1 MYVHE
6 RQKLIMTVRLSSL
19 FFGILF
25 SLLIFSLLLS
35 SIVANFAPQLALSQ
49 AITSKDSTKIISS
62 HTDATNSFLLYRNPT
77 YGITMQYP
85 SNWRVQ
91 SGQNSANNTIIDIA
105 YITPPVVNDPRG
117 TTNLQ
122 IGIDNSV
129 LSSITSKQYLRN
141 LIDNSKNSL
150 TDFRVLAA
158 TNNTILSGLPASS
171 LLSIYKDANSGFSFE
186 TMEINAIS
194 NNHVYY
200 IHFITEPSMY
210 STFLPTLQKMINTFK
225 VNAVATKNTP
235 SINSTII
242 NENKPPVAN
251 AGSLATSRA
260 GAALLPSSKSPAV
273 ITPSNGTTS
282 SSSIASSSTRNTSK
296 ITSTTTTPSQSGPS
310 VTNATPKCFHFMCSF
325 PPSSTLS
332 KSPNGITPSIGTTSS
347 SSIPSS
353 SNRNTP
359 LSPLPTP
366 KITST
371 TTTPSLS
378 ILTDVA
384 KDPIRV
390 GMKQTITVTVLD
402 VPSNQTLAN
411 AYVDGK
417 ITGLSGST
425 TKTFGSFTDNT
436 GKVTYSWKIGSSSI
450 GRITKHNTFAVKLQ
464 SYAAGHMPSS
474 ATRTF
479 VVNPGNISSTS
490 TVHHHK
496 SSTAGGVHVSSS
508 HHRKG

>member
-1 MYVHE
+1 
-6 RQKLIMTVRLSSL
+6 MTVRLSSL
-19 FFGILF
+19 YFGILF

-35 SIVANFAPQLALSQ
+35 SIVANFAPQRALSQ
-49 AITSKDSTKIISS
+49 AISSKDSKIISS
-62 HTDATNSFLLYRNPT
+62 HTNATNNFLSYRNPT

-105 YITPPVVNDPRG
+105 YITPPVANDPRG

-129 LSSITSKQYLRN
+129 LSNITSKQYLRN
-141 LIDNSKNSL
+141 LIDNSRNSL

-171 LLSIYKDANSGFSFE
+171 LLSIYKDPNSGFSFE

-225 VNAVATKNTP
+225 INAVATKNTH
-235 SINSTII
+235 SINSPTI
-242 NENKPPVAN
+242 NENKPSVAN

-260 GAALLPSSKSPAV
+260 GAALLPSSKSPTV

-282 SSSIASSSTRNTSK
+282 SSSIPSSSTSNT
-296 ITSTTTTPSQSGPS
+296 Q
-310 VTNATPKCFHFMCSF
+310 
-325 PPSSTLS
+325 
-332 KSPNGITPSIGTTSS
+332 
-347 SSIPSS
+347 
-353 SNRNTP
+353 

-366 KITST
+366 KITP

-390 GMKQTITVTVLD
+390 GMMQTITVTILD

-450 GRITKHNTFAVKLQ
+450 GRITKHNTYAVKLQ
-464 SYAAGHMPSS
+464 AYAAGHVPSS

-479 VVNPGNISSTS
+479 VVNPGSISSTS

-496 SSTAGGVHVSSS
+496 SSTAGGVHVSSG

>member
-1 MYVHE
+1 
-6 RQKLIMTVRLSSL
+6 MTVRLSSL
-19 FFGILF
+19 YFGILF

-35 SIVANFAPQLALSQ
+35 SIVANFAPQRALSQ
-49 AITSKDSTKIISS
+49 AISSKDSKIISS
-62 HTDATNSFLLYRNPT
+62 HTNATNNFLSYRNPT

-105 YITPPVVNDPRG
+105 YITPPVANDPRG

-129 LSSITSKQYLRN
+129 LSNITSKQYLRN
-141 LIDNSKNSL
+141 LIDNSRNSL

-171 LLSIYKDANSGFSFE
+171 LLSIYKDPNSGLSFE

-225 VNAVATKNTP
+225 VNAVATKNTH
-235 SINSTII
+235 SINSPTI
-242 NENKPPVAN
+242 NENKPSVAN

-260 GAALLPSSKSPAV
+260 GAALLPSSKSPTV

-282 SSSIASSSTRNTSK
+282 SSSIPSSSTSNTSK
-296 ITSTTTTPSQSGPS
+296 ITSTTTTPSQSGPP
-310 VTNATPKCFHFMCSF
+310 VTNAAPKCFHFMCSF
-325 PPSSTLS
+325 PPSAALS
-332 KSPNGITPSIGTTSS
+332 KSPTVITPSNGTTSS

-353 SNRNTP
+353 STSNTQ

-366 KITST
+366 KITP
-371 TTTPSLS
+371 TTTPPLS

-390 GMKQTITVTVLD
+390 GMMQTITVTVLD

-450 GRITKHNTFAVKLQ
+450 GRITKHNTYAVKLQ
-464 SYAAGHMPSS
+464 AYAAGHVPSS

-479 VVNPGNISSTS
+479 VVNPGSINSTS

-508 HHRKG
+508 HHRKS

>member
-1 MYVHE
+1 
-6 RQKLIMTVRLSSL
+6 MTVRLSSL
-19 FFGILF
+19 YFGILF

-35 SIVANFAPQLALSQ
+35 SIVANFAPQRALSQ
-49 AITSKDSTKIISS
+49 AISSKDSKIISS
-62 HTDATNSFLLYRNPT
+62 HTNATNNFLSYRNPT

-105 YITPPVVNDPRG
+105 YITPPVANDPRG

-129 LSSITSKQYLRN
+129 LSNITSKQYLRN
-141 LIDNSKNSL
+141 LIDNSRNSL

-171 LLSIYKDANSGFSFE
+171 LLSIYKDPNSGSSFE

-225 VNAVATKNTP
+225 INAVATKNTH
-235 SINSTII
+235 SINSPTI
-242 NENKPPVAN
+242 NENKPSVAN

-260 GAALLPSSKSPAV
+260 GAALLPSSKSSTV

-282 SSSIASSSTRNTSK
+282 SSSIPSSSTSNT
-296 ITSTTTTPSQSGPS
+296 Q
-310 VTNATPKCFHFMCSF
+310 
-325 PPSSTLS
+325 
-332 KSPNGITPSIGTTSS
+332 
-347 SSIPSS
+347 
-353 SNRNTP
+353 

-366 KITST
+366 KITAT
-371 TTTPSLS
+371 ITPSLS

-390 GMKQTITVTVLD
+390 GMMQTITVTILD

-450 GRITKHNTFAVKLQ
+450 GRITKHNTYAVKLQ
-464 SYAAGHMPSS
+464 AYAAGHVPSS

-479 VVNPGNISSTS
+479 VVNPGSISSTS

-496 SSTAGGVHVSSS
+496 SSTAGGVHVSSG